1 MNYMAA
7 VNLGCLVSPHIP
19 PNPPPPAISGHSIF
33 PSGQGMGMWPR
44 LDLICHSFFGHSDCC
59 RMALWPVQ
67 VQSLSF
73 RLRNGCWTRDRLI
86 HSLGVRR
93 SEIECVWPHEG
104 SLSTVGKGE
113 ANVQGE
119 AELTETDSVS
129 HTHSQSIITHI
140 LTCTSM
146 GTHWRLWILLNLKL
160 DPPCISQLNELNS
173 LIPVKWVA

>member
-1 MNYMAA
+1 MTSTGSEPFLQVEKRM
-7 VNLGCLVSPHIP
+7 LDK
-19 PNPPPPAISGHSIF
+19 
-33 PSGQGMGMWPR
+33 GQ
-44 LDLICHSFFGHSDCC
+44 
-59 RMALWPVQ
+59 A
-67 VQSLSF
+67 
-73 RLRNGCWTRDRLI
+73 
-86 HSLGVRR
+86 HSLGVHR

-140 LTCTSM
+140 LTCMSM

-160 DPPCISQLNELNS
+160 DPPYISQLNELISCLTARAS
-173 LIPVKWVA
+173 LNQVFVSWN